1 MAAAKRVLE
10 EAAPLLPYDAV
21 FRIEVSLSSQTTS
34 AVVMR
39 TTARLY
45 NLEGVQSS
53 KPSIGE
59 ASLSISLSP
68 CEILPLPLPLSLCWA
83 HVCVSGDAEW
93 KSVAYGAPCI
103 QLIRHGN
110 GGPNSMFTIR
120 VVVAEVESGLCV
132 YMHERERERD
142 QSKCLTSPLE
152 VQSVGTVLCVHV
164 CVLITAGISLWEG
177 VVGSSSQYR
186 AMQSNFHTFS
196 SADCTYALQF
206 VRCNSTPYS
215 QPQSLSLL
223 SLPSPTPPPPL
234 SLSLSELEAE
244 RMLESMQ
251 DLLSQQQNLMVGVA
265 SQTSLESLVFKKP
278 SSRPPRRL
286 SKKDISSPCNFKH
299 VSGVLINVGTALANC
314 VCIIVRHHSPENP
327 EL

>member
-1 MAAAKRVLE
+1 MCVASAWVIWCPFTQSGHLTLASRIAKPVASSGYFPWLAVRLSNRDKESDYWPVGARGPALTLSAITFSTSHAPHFSRADMAAAKRVLE

-83 HVCVSGDAEW
+83 HVCVSGAAEW

-132 YMHERERERD
+132 YMHERERERER
-142 QSKCLTSPLE
+142 SK
-152 VQSVGTVLCVHV
+152 Q
-164 CVLITAGISLWEG
+164 
-177 VVGSSSQYR
+177 
-186 AMQSNFHTFS
+186 
-196 SADCTYALQF
+196 
-206 VRCNSTPYS
+206 
-215 QPQSLSLL
+215 
-223 SLPSPTPPPPL
+223 
-234 SLSLSELEAE
+234 
-244 RMLESMQ
+244 
-251 DLLSQQQNLMVGVA
+251 
-265 SQTSLESLVFKKP
+265 
-278 SSRPPRRL
+278 
-286 SKKDISSPCNFKH
+286 
-299 VSGVLINVGTALANC
+299 VSD
-314 VCIIVRHHSPENP
+314 
-327 EL
+327 